1 MVEFEA
7 LKYSSRRSRG
17 KFINHAT
24 GHMNLSVAE
33 CYVIF
38 SV

>member
-1 MVEFEA
+1 MVECEA

-24 GHMNLSVAE
+24 GQVNISVAE
-33 CYVIF
+33 CYVSF

>member
-7 LKYSSRRSRG
+7 LKYSSRRNRG

-24 GHMNLSVAE
+24 GQMNLSVAE
-33 CYVIF
+33 CYVSF
-38 SV
+38 RV